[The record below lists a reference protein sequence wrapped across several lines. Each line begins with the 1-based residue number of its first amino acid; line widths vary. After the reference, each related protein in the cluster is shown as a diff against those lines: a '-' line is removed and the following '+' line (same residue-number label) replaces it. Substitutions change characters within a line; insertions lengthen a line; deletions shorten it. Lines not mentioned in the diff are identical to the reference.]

1 MDESDSSPERRG
13 DFRPLAGLPI
23 APATATHVGRRVV
36 AVTNDPLFSVR
47 PMRADDDAR
56 LVRFHS
62 RLSPRTTYLRYFSPH
77 PRLSPEEVQRFT
89 RVDHCTREA
98 VVATVRDELIGV
110 ARYDRLADDPNSAE
124 VAVVVE
130 DAWQGHGVG
139 TALLRALEARA
150 RAEGITEFVAATLT
164 ENMRMRAV
172 FRHMGWPMTTEFD
185 GSEIELRMRLDQREE
200 ARCS

>member
-1 MDESDSSPERRG
+1 MEPSDAER
-13 DFRPLAGLPI
+13 LE
-23 APATATHVGRRVV
+23 
-36 AVTNDPLFSVR
+36 
-47 PMRADDDAR
+47 
-56 LVRFHS
+56 RFHS

-77 PRLSPEEVQRFT
+77 PRLSADEIHRFT
-89 RVDHCTREA
+89 HVDHRAREA
-98 VVATVRDELIGV
+98 VVATLRDELIGV
-110 ARYDRLADDPNSAE
+110 ARYDRLADDPTAAE

-172 FRHMGWPMTTEFD
+172 FRHMGWPATTEFD
-185 GSEIELRMRLDQREE
+185 GSEVELRMRLDQREE
-200 ARCS
+200 ATCS